1 MDERIID
8 ANFSV
13 EDKQEIN
20 LRPKWLLDYIGQD
33 KVINKLK
40 IFIKAAKNRK
50 EPLDH
55 TLLSGPPGLGK
66 TTLAGIIANEMGVNI
81 KVTSGP
87 AIERQ
92 GDLASILT
100 NLKEDD
106 VLFIDEIHRLNKSVE
121 EILYPAMEDYALDI
135 IIGKGPS
142 ARSIRLDLA
151 KFTLIGATTRSGML
165 TSPLRDR
172 FGVLLNMELYSIDAL
187 TKIVIRSA
195 EILNIPIEK
204 EGALEI
210 AKRSRGTPRIANRLL
225 KRVRDYAEVVER
237 GVITE
242 KVAVKGLNLLEI
254 DKYGLDNIDRKII
267 LTMIENFLGRPVGI
281 DAISASIGEDRITVE
296 DVYEPYLMQIGFIVR
311 TPRGRLAT
319 KKAYDHFG
327 LEYKG
332 EEE

>member
-121 EILYPAMEDYALDI
+121 EILYPAMEDFALDI
-135 IIGKGPS
+135 IVGKGPN
-142 ARSIRLDLA
+142 AQSIRIDLE
-151 KFTLIGATTRSGML
+151 KFTLVGATTRAGML
-165 TSPLRDR
+165 SAPLRDR
-172 FGVLLNMELYSIDAL
+172 FGVLLSLNLYDTKDL
-187 TKIVIRSA
+187 TKIVKRSA
-195 EILNIPIEK
+195 DILEIPIEDK
-204 EGALEI
+204 GAFEI
-210 AKRSRGTPRIANRLL
+210 ARRSRGTPRIANRLL
-225 KRVRDYAEVVER
+225 RRVRDYAIVKKDEVIDYE
-237 GVITE
+237 TSCE
-242 KVAVKGLNLLEI
+242 GLELLEV
-254 DKYGLDNIDRKII
+254 DPMGLDNMDKKIV
-267 LTMIENFLGRPVGI
+267 LTMYENFSGGPVGI
-281 DAISASIGEDRITVE
+281 DTIAASTGIENITIE
-296 DVYEPYLMQIGFIVR
+296 DVYEPYLLQIGFLTR
-311 TPRGRLAT
+311 TPRGRILT
-319 KKAYDHFG
+319 RKAYEHYG
-327 LEYKG
+327 LKYEDK
-332 EEE
+332 

>member
-267 LTMIENFLGRPVGI
+267 LTMIENFVGRPVGI

-332 EEE
+332 EEG

>member
-151 KFTLIGATTRSGML
+151 KFTLIGAS
-165 TSPLRDR
+165 
-172 FGVLLNMELYSIDAL
+172 
-187 TKIVIRSA
+187 
-195 EILNIPIEK
+195 
-204 EGALEI
+204 
-210 AKRSRGTPRIANRLL
+210 
-225 KRVRDYAEVVER
+225 
-237 GVITE
+237 
-242 KVAVKGLNLLEI
+242 
-254 DKYGLDNIDRKII
+254 
-267 LTMIENFLGRPVGI
+267 
-281 DAISASIGEDRITVE
+281 
-296 DVYEPYLMQIGFIVR
+296 
-311 TPRGRLAT
+311 
-319 KKAYDHFG
+319 
-327 LEYKG
+327 
-332 EEE
+332 